1 MSFRILFATL
11 ALSPCNSVPSCS
23 HILGPGFPGQ
33 QVGWN
38 QEVLLH
44 FCRSVPI
51 GNAKTCSREIGA
63 LKSTGSCLTKGELV
77 KCCPSVFGTAGPTPR
92 TSPWRARA
100 HPPSLQRPTCAPH
113 IPAHGAR
120 VNWGVT
126 SVTFENAATD
136 PTRERRNAHS
146 GANRSD

>member
-1 MSFRILFATL
+1 MKIDRERELKGRFAPRL
-11 ALSPCNSVPSCS
+11 VAL
-23 HILGPGFPGQ
+23 
-33 QVGWN
+33 
-38 QEVLLH
+38 
-44 FCRSVPI
+44 
-51 GNAKTCSREIGA
+51 
-63 LKSTGSCLTKGELV
+63 
-77 KCCPSVFGTAGPTPR
+77 GPTPR

-126 SVTFENAATD
+126 SVAFENAATD